1 MICGQLSRIL
11 ALAIL
16 LVSVICYHL
25 GPVSGAAEVEETKLI
40 NVLALLPFEIPGSQE
55 QPSYTEGPILL
66 PSAELAVDQINQQ
79 RNLLPGFYMNLTVAN
94 SACNLRD
101 VTVVNFIRAFFH
113 SGVNF
118 AGMVGPACSGAAEMV
133 SAITG
138 ERRVSI
144 LNFHIVS
151 SPRLTNRTTY
161 GYSFGTVGSSHG
173 YVGLFLHLM
182 RENEWQSVAV
192 LYEESKI
199 FYVTAYSLLIE
210 ELPKVY
216 PQGRIVFSEP
226 ISETNL
232 PLSSLA
238 DHHVRVIFAL
248 GTSTLIERM
257 MCMISRDYPKLKFP
271 AYQFVFMEVR
281 NYFFHYSTNFTYN
294 GRRYVCSAEEITRA
308 MEGYLL
314 SHTKLDTEN
323 STELVSGITF
333 KEYFKKYQER
343 VKEYNEN
350 SSTTEWA
357 NPTYD
362 GVWSL
367 ALALNNSIPKLN
379 RIGLSLSN
387 YSHGH
392 QDATNIIRDEVVG
405 LQFEGASGT
414 ISFNNETGYANS
426 TVDLHQLVD
435 NISVL
440 VGYYS
445 EDTETLTI
453 VDENAEFVENSFDS
467 EELLVHPALA
477 TVLLL
482 LTAIALT
489 LIIIAHVITL
499 VYRNFSSIRA
509 SSYRLG
515 QLIFI
520 GCYIVTL
527 SIVCFTVQK
536 AASTTSVNI
545 TSLCVIQVWCLP
557 LGFTLILGT
566 MTAKTWRLYR
576 IFVHLKKPGK
586 LLTDWVLIIFVLLL
600 VGIDVILLIIWTA
613 AFPFTT
619 KSRETTTSANRIQV
633 QVLCDSD
640 YYFAWFGTLV
650 AYQGLIMFTAF
661 IIALLTKNIRHE
673 SFKTKAVTILVY
685 FLTITLLLGMPTYL
699 ILQTTNTSDVNAE
712 YTVLAL
718 TLNLVL
724 YLCFVFLF
732 FPPILSL
739 LRMKLFPKVPGL
751 NKFAKDTKTNSYHPS
766 SFVSKN

>member
-1 MICGQLSRIL
+1 MSCGQLDVSGTL

-16 LVSVICYHL
+16 LVSMICHQL
-25 GPVSGAAEVEETKLI
+25 GPVRGAETEERKEI
-40 NVLALLPFEIPGSQE
+40 NVLALLPFEIPDSTQE

-66 PSAELAVDQINQQ
+66 PGAQLAVDQINQQ
-79 RNLLPGFYMNLTVAN
+79 EDLLPGYYMNLTVAN

-101 VTVVNFIRAFFH
+101 VTVVNFIKAFFH
-113 SGVNF
+113 SGVSF
-118 AGMVGPACSGAAEMV
+118 AGIVGPTCSGAAEMV

-151 SPRLTNRTTY
+151 SPRLTNRTMF

-182 RENEWQSVAV
+182 KMNGWQSVAV

-238 DHHVRVIFAL
+238 DHHVRVVFAL

-257 MCMISRDYPKLKFP
+257 MCMINRDYPQLKFP

-281 NYFFHYSTNFTYN
+281 NYFFHSPTYFSFN
-294 GRRYVCSAEEITRA
+294 GRRYSCSAREITQA
-308 MEGYLL
+308 MEGHLL
-314 SHTKLDTEN
+314 THTKLDTDD
-323 STELVSGITF
+323 STELVSGMTF
-333 KEYFKKYQER
+333 TEYLEEYRER
-343 VKEYNEN
+343 VREYGM
-350 SSTTEWA
+350 TTEWA

-367 ALALNNSIPKLN
+367 ALAMNNAIPKLTE
-379 RIGLSLSN
+379 IGLSLSDYN
-387 YSHGH
+387 YGH
-392 QDATNIIRDEVVG
+392 PDVTDIIRDEVVG
-405 LQFEGASGT
+405 LQFQGASGH
-414 ISFNNETGYANS
+414 ISFNNKTGYTNS

-435 NISVL
+435 NVSVL
-440 VGYYS
+440 VGVYS
-445 EDTETLTI
+445 EDTEMLEI
-453 VDENAEFVENSFDS
+453 VDKSAEFVENSFDS

-477 TVLLL
+477 SFFLLF
-482 LTAIALT
+482 TAIALV
-489 LIIIAHVITL
+489 LIITAHVLTL
-499 VYRNFSSIRA
+499 VYRNFSAIRA

-520 GCYIVTL
+520 GCYVVTL
-527 SIVCFTVQK
+527 SIICFTVQK
-536 AASTTSVNI
+536 AAPTSSVNI
-545 TSLCVIQVWCLP
+545 TSLCVIQAWCLP

-566 MTAKTWRLYR
+566 VTAKTWRLYR

-586 LLTDWVLIIFVLLL
+586 LLTDWVLIIVVLLL
-600 VGIDVILLIIWTA
+600 VGVDVILLVIWTA
-613 AFPFTT
+613 VFPFNTLH
-619 KSRETTTSANRIQV
+619 RETTTGGNRIEV
-633 QVLCDSD
+633 QVECNSD
-640 YYFAWFGTLV
+640 HYFIWFGTLV
-650 AYQGLIMFTAF
+650 AYQGLIMMTAF
-661 IIALLTKNIRHE
+661 ALALLTKKIRHE

-685 FLTITLLLGMPTYL
+685 FLTITLLLGMPTYI
-699 ILQTTNTSDVNAE
+699 ILQTTNTSGVNAE

-739 LRMKLFPKVPGL
+739 LRVKLFPKLPGL
-751 NKFAKDTKTNSYHPS
+751 KKFSKDTNTNSYQPS
-766 SFVSKN
+766 SFVTKH